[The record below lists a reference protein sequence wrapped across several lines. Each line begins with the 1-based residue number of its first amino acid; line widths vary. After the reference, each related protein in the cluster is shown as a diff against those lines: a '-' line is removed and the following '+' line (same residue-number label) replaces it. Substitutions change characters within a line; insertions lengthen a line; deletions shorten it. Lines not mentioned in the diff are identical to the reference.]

1 MIAWK
6 GQNFGGKILNIEVCD
21 KKHIIDSEEN
31 LQESP
36 PASSPEPS
44 QSDCPENTPVPEL
57 LLEHA
62 RSNLVEMQI
71 QQDINNAE
79 ISNVMSEIL
88 FFHKAS
94 NYKIPRQ
101 LLHFHEKSKA
111 LNPFLRTKRGRKKKG
126 EIPENP
132 ITCIDQNT
140 IQAYGSIYT
149 VKKLLKHSDEDTI
162 VKCKICNR
170 RIKKKSIRSH
180 AISEVHQVNYLA
192 TLPSQ

>member
-71 QQDINNAE
+71 QQDIN
-79 ISNVMSEIL
+79 
-88 FFHKAS
+88 KAS